1 MMKILSV
8 GQIFDFERN
17 VMAHQFMVRM
27 DDGRQVVISTT
38 EATVKQLVDAGR
50 GQLRTVQPQPAP
62 APQPSSAP
70 ESTPEPERLPGEVS
84 EFGGVQTHDELVD
97 APEPEPP
104 PPSLGDGRRKRPVRP
119 VDKDG
124 FMVKAPVRTI
134 PMDEMGNPIVAGGPQ
149 EPDDEDEEVRSQ
161 I

>member
-17 VMAHQFMVRM
+17 VMAHQFMVRT
-27 DDGRQVVISTT
+27 DDGRQIVVATT
-38 EATVKQLVDAGR
+38 EDTVKQLVAAGR
-50 GQLRTVQPQPAP
+50 GQLRPVQPQVQTQA
-62 APQPSSAP
+62 QPEP
-70 ESTPEPERLPGEVS
+70 EPEPERLPGEVS
-84 EFGGVQTHDELVD
+84 EFGGVQTHDELADV
-97 APEPEPP
+97 PEPEPP

-134 PMDEMGNPIVAGGPQ
+134 PMDEMGNPVVAGGPQ
-149 EPDDEDEEVRSQ
+149 EPEEEDEEVRSQ